1 MSKPEEA
8 YSGKKPD
15 LSHLRIFGANV
26 YMHVTKDA
34 RKKLEPT
41 AKVGIFVEYID
52 TPHNYHVYFP
62 DSGKTVVRRDIK
74 FQEEKAMKCSLER
87 ELHLHTDEEL
97 FVPKDELQDMDHP
110 QDEVHGMEDS
120 THAAPTIRGRKSLI
134 EAERLAQDAEK
145 VVGPPIAQ
153 CR

>member
-1 MSKPEEA
+1 MSTLEEA

-15 LSHLRIFGANV
+15 LFYLRIFGANI

-41 AKVGIFVEYID
+41 AEVGIFVGCTD
-52 TPHNYHVYFP
+52 TPHNYHVYLP

-87 ELHLHTDEEL
+87 ELHLHEDEEL
-97 FVPKDELQDMDHP
+97 LAPKDELQDMDQP
-110 QDEVHGMEDS
+110 
-120 THAAPTIRGRKSLI
+120 
-134 EAERLAQDAEK
+134 
-145 VVGPPIAQ
+145 
-153 CR
+153 